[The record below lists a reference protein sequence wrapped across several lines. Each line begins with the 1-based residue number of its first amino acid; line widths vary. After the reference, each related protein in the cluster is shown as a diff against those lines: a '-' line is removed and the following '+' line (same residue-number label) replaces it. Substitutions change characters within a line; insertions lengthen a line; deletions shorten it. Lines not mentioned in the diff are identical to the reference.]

1 MADEAAISKLIAFD
15 MDGTL
20 LEGRVIY
27 SLGQRFGFT
36 SKIEDIT
43 KSSRI
48 AHERSRRI
56 AKLLRGIRV
65 SEFIEI
71 VRAIPLTKGVTQ
83 TVRHLQAENYIGV
96 ISDRYTLAT
105 DILTNRLKLDFQV
118 ANKLEVRN
126 GVITGRIT
134 MPLGWEKF
142 GYRCRQSVCKH
153 VIKK

>member
-20 LEGRVIY
+20 LKGLVIY

-56 AKLLRGIRV
+56 AKLLRGIRI

-83 TVRHLQAENYIGV
+83 TVRHLQAENYIRGNQLQ
-96 ISDRYTLAT
+96 IHPGDRHT
-105 DILTNRLKLDFQV
+105 DKQV
-118 ANKLEVRN
+118 KA
-126 GVITGRIT
+126 GF
-134 MPLGWEKF
+134 PSS
-142 GYRCRQSVCKH
+142 Q
-153 VIKK
+153 